1 MGNSGIEP
9 WQHLVHCRVKWMSLI
24 KKYLEKIK
32 PRVGCHQYKRILK
45 PVIDWPEIVDILGYG
60 VGQEKLIVPGSP
72 ENEWE
77 KIVFGERFVKAE
89 IAVSS
94 IIEHFFTRTR
104 NLNHSFFQYHLLSHC
119 KAKIVDGL
127 VNQQFKSE
135 ARRLISP
142 LDIQSKCLNWNQA
155 IGSGTFNNQRLG
167 KI

>member
-1 MGNSGIEP
+1 MALYSGCP
-9 WQHLVHCRVKWMSLI
+9 SSR
-24 KKYLEKIK
+24 KYLEKIK

-45 PVIDWPEIVDILGYG
+45 PVIYRPEIVDILGYG
-60 VGQEKLIVPGSP
+60 IGQRKADCPGFP

-89 IAVSS
+89 FAVSS

-104 NLNHSFFQYHLLSHC
+104 DLNHSFFQYRLLGHC
-119 KAKIVDGL
+119 KAKIVDGPI
-127 VNQQFKSE
+127 NQQLKSK
-135 ARRLISP
+135 ARRLTSP
-142 LDIQSKCLNWNQA
+142 LGIQPKCLNWNQA